1 MDRLLK
7 AIAACA
13 DQLPPGR
20 VESLAKKIAAFDSN
34 QSSLM
39 LSEIVGGGIVSPYV
53 NELISAWQGTDI
65 KANELALMLLS
76 ARQVVMQKDANQSIE
91 LVWTGPV
98 TSVVSARKTEQVL
111 LQVINQAKSELL
123 ITSFVAYKVD
133 SLIQALNSACDRG
146 VQLFLLLESSIDDG
160 GSIEIDVIAKMKKVI
175 PMAHVYAWKDKAIEF
190 EGGRV
195 HAKVAVADK
204 SACFI
209 TSANL
214 TGYAMEKNME
224 LGLLINGGTIP
235 GLISEHLKSLV
246 DTKVLLEV

>member
-1 MDRLLK
+1 MDRLLR

-20 VESLAKKIAAFDSN
+20 VESLAKKIAAFDPSHT
-34 QSSLM
+34 SLII
-39 LSEIVGGGIVSPYV
+39 SEIIGSGVVSPFV
-53 NELISAWQGTDI
+53 NELIIAWQGTHI
-65 KANELALMLLS
+65 KSNELALMLLS
-76 ARQVVMQKDANQSIE
+76 ALQVVIQKDANQSIE

-111 LQVINQAKSELL
+111 LQVINQAKSELF

-133 SLIQALNSACDRG
+133 SIIQALNSACGRG
-146 VQLFLLLESSIDDG
+146 VQLCLLLESSVDDG
-160 GSIEIDVIAKMKKVI
+160 GSIEIDVISKMKKMI
-175 PMAHVYAWKDKAIEF
+175 PGAQVYAWKDKGIEF

-214 TGYAMEKNME
+214 TGYAMDKNME
-224 LGLLINGGTIP
+224 LGLLINGGAVP
-235 GLISEHLKSLV
+235 GLIADHLRALIA
-246 DTKVLLEV
+246 TKILILD

>member
-1 MDRLLK
+1 MDRLLN

-20 VESLAKKIAAFDSN
+20 VESLAKKIAAFDPN
-34 QSSLM
+34 QSTLM
-39 LSEIVGGGIVSPYV
+39 ASEIVGGGIVSPYV

-160 GSIEIDVIAKMKKVI
+160 GSIEIDVIAKMKSVI
-175 PMAHVYAWKDKAIEF
+175 PMANVYAWKDKAIEF

-235 GLISEHLKSLV
+235 GLISDHLKSLV
-246 DTKVLLEV
+246 DTKTLTPV